1 VADVWVL
8 GSLNVDVVVRV
19 QRHPAPGETLI
30 GGDPATAFGG
40 KGANQAVAAAA
51 AGAHVRMIGAVGD
64 DAEGRAYRERLA
76 TFGIDVHAV
85 RVVPGPTGRAF
96 IAVADDGEN
105 TIIVSPG
112 ANAAVGEEDL
122 RALAAIAAGD
132 LLLLQ
137 LEIGLEVVAEAARIA
152 TAAGARVVLNVAPYA
167 DLPREVLALADP
179 VVANE
184 TEADLLAAAGGAPGE
199 LLVTR
204 GESGSS
210 WGDLAVPAD
219 PAEAVVDTTGA
230 GDTYCGA
237 LAAALAERLDREPAM
252 RAAAAAAA
260 RSVEHEGAQP
270 DPS

>member
-1 VADVWVL
+1 ML
-8 GSLNVDVVVRV
+8 GSANIDVVVRV
-19 QRHPAPGETLI
+19 PRHPSPGETLI
-30 GGDPATAFGG
+30 GGDPQLAFGG
-40 KGANQAVAAAA
+40 KGANQAVAAAV
-51 AGAHVRMIGAVGD
+51 AGARVRMIGAVGD
-64 DAEGRAYRERLA
+64 DAEGAAYRDRLA
-76 TFGIDVHAV
+76 AFGVDVGAV
-85 RVVPGPTGRAF
+85 RVVPGATGRAF

-112 ANAAVGEEDL
+112 ANAVVGQEDVAVLD
-122 RALAAIAAGD
+122 AIAAGD
-132 LLLLQ
+132 VLLLQ
-137 LEIGLEVVAEAARIA
+137 LEVGLDVVAAAARVA
-152 TAAGARVVLNVAPYA
+152 SEAGARVVLNVAPYA
-167 DLPREVLALADP
+167 DLPAAVLALADP

-184 TEADLLAAAGGAPGE
+184 TEAALLAASGGAPAE

-210 WGDLAVPAD
+210 WGGLSVPAD
-219 PAEAVVDTTGA
+219 RVEHVVDTTGA

-237 LAAALAERLDREPAM
+237 LAAALASGRDRESAM